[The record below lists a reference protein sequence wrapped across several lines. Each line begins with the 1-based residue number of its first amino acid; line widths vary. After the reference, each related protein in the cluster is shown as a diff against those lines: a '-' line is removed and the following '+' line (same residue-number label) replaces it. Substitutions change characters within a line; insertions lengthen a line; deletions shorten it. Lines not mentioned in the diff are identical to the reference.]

1 MSNEEILARAWDA
14 GATNMSLSTNDLS
27 ERLAEEAEVAWE
39 AGATNMPYN
48 PKRAAE
54 ALEQ

>member
-1 MSNEEILARAWDA
+1 MSNEEILTRAWDA

-27 ERLAEEAEVAWE
+27 ERLAEEARIAWE
-39 AGATNMPYN
+39 AGASNVPYD

>member
-1 MSNEEILARAWDA
+1 MSNEEVLSNAWDA
-14 GATNMSLSTNDLS
+14 GATNMSLSTNGLS
-27 ERLAEEAEVAWE
+27 ERLAEEARIAWE
-39 AGATNMPYN
+39 AGATNMPYT